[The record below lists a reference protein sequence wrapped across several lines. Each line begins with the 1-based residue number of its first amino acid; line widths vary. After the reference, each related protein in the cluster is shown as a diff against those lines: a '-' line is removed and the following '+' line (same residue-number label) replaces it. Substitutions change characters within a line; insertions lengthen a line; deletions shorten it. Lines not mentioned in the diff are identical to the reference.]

1 MARFALTSGFSSN
14 MAQSNFTKHQSKE
27 SVGWVKMN
35 GTSMKK
41 AGSESNK
48 KAGNMSRDAV
58 ETIHKISS
66 TVIPEE

>member
-1 MARFALTSGFSSN
+1 
-14 MAQSNFTKHQSKE
+14 
-27 SVGWVKMN
+27 MN

-48 KAGNMSRDAV
+48 RAGNMSRDAV